1 MKPVELFN
9 DHFQNYKV
17 YGIPHAQLII
27 ADIPYNIGKNAYA
40 SNPAWYK
47 DGDNKNGESELAGK
61 EFFDTDKDFRPA
73 EFMQHYK
80 GRILKLRNNNKGY
93 CIVTLQVHRNFDTR
107 LVSRLV
113 AEAFIPNPNNLPIVN
128 HKDQV
133 PTNNMASNLE
143 WCTIQYNVTYANAV
157 EMRATKLARPI
168 EQLTLDGKH
177 VAFYKSAN
185 EAERICGYDHTNIG
199 RVIHGKQ
206 MQYMGF
212 FWRYTSNDQ

>member
-1 MKPVELFN
+1 MSHATSITPAVEEWRAIKG
-9 DHFQNYKV
+9 YE
-17 YGIPHAQLII
+17 GI
-27 ADIPYNIGKNAYA
+27 YEV
-40 SNPAWYK
+40 SNLGRVRSLDRIQSRSSW
-47 DGDNKNGESELAGK
+47 
-61 EFFDTDKDFRPA
+61 RQR

-80 GRILKLRNNNKGY
+80 GRILKLRKNNKGY

-133 PTNNMASNLE
+133 PTNNVASNLE

-212 FWRYTSNDQ
+212 LWRYTNTDQ